1 MSKQITLDD
10 DVFLEL
16 VNEAIKLNMV
26 FCSANDVLRVILN
39 VKKQETEVNSANY
52 PSSKVPE
59 IQSLL
64 NGLRDTIFSISKN
77 GMKYHINNRRWV
89 AAPNTVTITV
99 QDARSRNLRITVYG
113 RPHEFEEIFGGVKP
127 ELEIRDDMSGY
138 SRFVLNNENQ
148 LPFAVKVIQHSYNI
162 KKERGRL

>member
-10 DVFLEL
+10 DVFDKL
-16 VNEAIKLNMV
+16 VDKAIELNMV
-26 FCSANDVLRVILN
+26 LCSANDVLKVILN
-39 VKKQETEVNSANY
+39 VNKQKAEVNSDNY

-77 GMKYHINNRRWV
+77 GMKYHSNNRRWV
-89 AAPNTVTITV
+89 ADPNTVTITV

-113 RPHEFEEIFGGVKP
+113 RPHEFEDIFGGVKS
-127 ELEIRDDMSGY
+127 ELEIKDDMASF
-138 SRFVLNNENQ
+138 SRFILNNEKQ
-148 LPFAVKVIQHSYNI
+148 LPFAIKVIQHSYNI

>member
-10 DVFLEL
+10 DVFFEL
-16 VNEAIKLNMV
+16 VNKAIELNMF

-39 VKKQETEVNSANY
+39 VKKQEAGVNNDNY

-59 IQSLL
+59 IQNLL

-77 GMKYHINNRRWV
+77 GMKYHSNNRRWV
-89 AAPNTVTITV
+89 ADPNTVTITV

-113 RPHEFEEIFGGVKP
+113 RPHEFDEIFGGVKP
-127 ELEIRDDMSGY
+127 ELEIRNDMSGY
-138 SRFVLNNENQ
+138 SRFVLSNENQ
-148 LPFAVKVIQHSYNI
+148 LPFAVKVILHSYNI
-162 KKERGRL
+162 KKKRGRL

>member
-10 DVFLEL
+10 DVFFEL
-16 VNEAIKLNMV
+16 VNKAIEVNMF

-39 VKKQETEVNSANY
+39 VKKKETEVNSDNY
-52 PSSKVPE
+52 PSSKVSE

-77 GMKYHINNRRWV
+77 GMKYHSNNRRWV
-89 AAPNTVTITV
+89 ADPNTVTITV

-113 RPHEFEEIFGGVKP
+113 RPHEFEDIFGGVKP
-127 ELEIRDDMSGY
+127 ELEIKDDMASF
-138 SRFVLNNENQ
+138 SRFILNNEKQ
-148 LPFAVKVIQHSYNI
+148 LPFAIKVIQHSYNI

>member
-10 DVFLEL
+10 DVYLEL
-16 VNEAIKLNMV
+16 VNKAIELNMF

-39 VKKQETEVNSANY
+39 VKKQEAEVNSDNY

-77 GMKYHINNRRWV
+77 GMKYHSNNRRWV
-89 AAPNTVTITV
+89 ADPNTVTITV

-113 RPHEFEEIFGGVKP
+113 RPHEFEDIFGGVKS
-127 ELEIRDDMSGY
+127 ELDIKDDMSGY
-138 SRFVLNNENQ
+138 SRFVLNSENQ
-148 LPFAVKVIQHSYNI
+148 LPFAIKVIQHSYDI

>member
-10 DVFLEL
+10 DVYLEL
-16 VNEAIKLNMV
+16 VNKAIELNMF
-26 FCSANDVLRVILN
+26 FCSANDVLRVLLN
-39 VKKQETEVNSANY
+39 VEKKEAEVNSDNY

-59 IQSLL
+59 VQSLL
-64 NGLRDTIFSISKN
+64 NGLRDTIFSISKS
-77 GMKYHINNRRWV
+77 GIKYHSNNRRWV
-89 AAPNTVTITV
+89 ADPNTVTITV

-113 RPHEFEEIFGGVKP
+113 RPPEFEGIFGGVKP

-138 SRFVLNNENQ
+138 SRFILNNEKQ
-148 LPFAVKVIQHSYNI
+148 LPFVIKVIQHSYNI

>member
-10 DVFLEL
+10 DVYLEL
-16 VNEAIKLNMV
+16 VNKAIELNMF

-39 VKKQETEVNSANY
+39 VKKQEAEINSDNY

-77 GMKYHINNRRWV
+77 GMKYHSKNRRWV
-89 AAPNTVTITV
+89 ADPNTVTITV

-113 RPHEFEEIFGGVKP
+113 RPHEFEDIFGGVQS
-127 ELEIRDDMSGY
+127 ELEIKDDMASF
-138 SRFVLNNENQ
+138 SRFILSNEKQ

>member
-1 MSKQITLDD
+1 MGKQITLDD

-16 VNEAIKLNMV
+16 VNKAIELNMF

-39 VKKQETEVNSANY
+39 VKKQETEVNSDNY

-59 IQSLL
+59 IQGLL

-77 GMKYHINNRRWV
+77 GMKYHSNNKRWI
-89 AAPNTVTITV
+89 ADPNTVTVTV
-99 QDARSRNLRITVYG
+99 QDARARNLRITVYG
-113 RPHEFEEIFGGVKP
+113 RPNEFKDIFGGVKS
-127 ELEIRDDMSGY
+127 ELEIKDDMAGF
-138 SRFVLNNENQ
+138 SRFVLNNESQ
-148 LPFAVKVIQHSYNI
+148 LPFAVKVIRHSYNI

>member
-1 MSKQITLDD
+1 MGKQITLDD
-10 DVFLEL
+10 DVFFEL
-16 VNEAIKLNMV
+16 VNKAIELNMF

-39 VKKQETEVNSANY
+39 VKKQGAEVNSDNY

-59 IQSLL
+59 IQNLL

-77 GMKYHINNRRWV
+77 GMKYHSNNRRWV
-89 AAPNTVTITV
+89 ADPNTVTITV

-113 RPHEFEEIFGGVKP
+113 RPHEFEEIFGGVKS
-127 ELEIRDDMSGY
+127 ELEIKDDMAAF
-138 SRFVLNNENQ
+138 SRFIINNERQ
-148 LPFAVKVIQHSYNI
+148 LPFALKVIQHSYNI

>member
-10 DVFLEL
+10 DVFFEL
-16 VNEAIKLNMV
+16 AKKAFELNMP

-39 VKKQETEVNSANY
+39 VKKQGEDVNSDNY

-59 IQSLL
+59 VQNLL

-77 GMKYHINNRRWV
+77 GMKRSKNRRWV
-89 AAPNTVTITV
+89 ADPNTVTITV
-99 QDARSRNLRITVYG
+99 QDAHSRNLRITVYG
-113 RPHEFEEIFGGVKP
+113 RPHEFEDIFGGVKP
-127 ELEIRDDMSGY
+127 ELEIQKDMAGY
-138 SRFVLNNENQ
+138 SRFVLDNESQ
-148 LPFAVKVIQHSYNI
+148 LPFAIKAIQHSYNI

>member
-10 DVFLEL
+10 DVFFEL
-16 VNEAIKLNMV
+16 VNKAIELNMF

-39 VKKQETEVNSANY
+39 VKKKETEVNSDNY
-52 PSSKVPE
+52 PSSKVSE

-77 GMKYHINNRRWV
+77 GMKYHSNNRRWV
-89 AAPNTVTITV
+89 ADPNTVTITV

-127 ELEIRDDMSGY
+127 ELEISDDMSGY

-148 LPFAVKVIQHSYNI
+148 LPFAVKVIMHSYNI

>member
-10 DVFLEL
+10 DVFFEL
-16 VNEAIKLNMV
+16 VNKAIELNMF

-39 VKKQETEVNSANY
+39 VKKQEAEVNSDNY

-77 GMKYHINNRRWV
+77 GMKYHRNNRRWV
-89 AAPNTVTITV
+89 ADPNTVTITV

>member
-1 MSKQITLDD
+1 MGKQITLDD
-10 DVFLEL
+10 DVFFEL
-16 VNEAIKLNMV
+16 VNKAIELNMF

-39 VKKQETEVNSANY
+39 MKKQGAEVNSDNY

-59 IQSLL
+59 IQNLL

-77 GMKYHINNRRWV
+77 GMKYHSNNRRWV
-89 AAPNTVTITV
+89 ADPNTVTITV

-113 RPHEFEEIFGGVKP
+113 RPHEFEEIFGGVKS
-127 ELEIRDDMSGY
+127 ELEIKDDMASF
-138 SRFVLNNENQ
+138 SRFILSNEKQ
-148 LPFAVKVIQHSYNI
+148 LPFAIKVIQHSYNI

>member
-10 DVFLEL
+10 DVFFKL
-16 VNEAIKLNMV
+16 VNKAIELNMF

-39 VKKQETEVNSANY
+39 VKKQGAEVNSDNY

-59 IQSLL
+59 IQNLL
-64 NGLRDTIFSISKN
+64 NGLKDTIFNISKN
-77 GMKYHINNRRWV
+77 GMKYHSNNRRWV
-89 AAPNTVTITV
+89 ADPNTVTITV

-113 RPHEFEEIFGGVKP
+113 RPYEFEDIFGGVKS
-127 ELEIRDDMSGY
+127 ELEIKDDMASF
-138 SRFVLNNENQ
+138 SRFILNDEKQ

>member
-10 DVFLEL
+10 DVIFEL
-16 VNEAIKLNMV
+16 VKKAFELNMP
-26 FCSANDVLRVILN
+26 FCTANDVLRAILN
-39 VKKQETEVNSANY
+39 VKKQEAEANSDNY

-59 IQSLL
+59 VQNLL

-77 GMKYHINNRRWV
+77 GMKRSKNRRWV
-89 AAPNTVTITV
+89 ADPNTVTITV

-113 RPHEFEEIFGGVKP
+113 RPHEFEDIFGGVKS
-127 ELEIRDDMSGY
+127 ELEIKDDMSGY

-148 LPFAVKVIQHSYNI
+148 LPFAVKVILHSYNI

>member
-1 MSKQITLDD
+1 LLDPQDD
-10 DVFLEL
+10 DVFFEL
-16 VNEAIKLNMV
+16 VNKAIQLNMF

-39 VKKQETEVNSANY
+39 VEKKKSEVNSDNY

-59 IQSLL
+59 VQNLL

-77 GMKYHINNRRWV
+77 GMKYHSNNRRWV
-89 AAPNTVTITV
+89 ADPNTVTITV

-113 RPHEFEEIFGGVKP
+113 RPHEFEDIFGGVQS
-127 ELEIRDDMSGY
+127 ELEIKDDMASF
-138 SRFVLNNENQ
+138 SRFILNDEKQ